1 MACQAANAAPGFRRR
16 HPRFSNS
23 MPAGEFGLHDK
34 ACPGLAQQIIQV
46 DRTAIIQCFYDFSA
60 NQLIDNL
67 PTPCPEAL

>member
-1 MACQAANAAPGFRRR
+1 
-16 HPRFSNS
+16 